1 MNEITECTDEQ
12 PTTNKE
18 GFYAAGGLIG
28 ALLASSCC
36 IIPFLLLSLGVG
48 GAWIGNL
55 TALARYQPIFLTIAI
70 SLLAAGFWKVYRKP
84 KKICAPGSYCATPAS
99 SRMIRIALWM
109 AAMLIIAAV
118 AVNLIAP
125 LFI

>member
-12 PTTNKE
+12 PTANKE
-18 GFYAAGGLIG
+18 GLYAAGGLIG
-28 ALLASSCC
+28 ALLALSCC
-36 IIPFLLLSLGVG
+36 IVPFLLLTLGVG

-55 TALARYQPIFLTIAI
+55 TALAPYQPIFLTVAIA
-70 SLLAAGFWKVYRKP
+70 SLAAGFRKVYRKP
-84 KKICAPGSYCATPAS
+84 KNACATDSYCATPAS
-99 SRMIRIALWM
+99 GRVIRIALW
-109 AAMLIIAAV
+109 AATLLIVAAV

>member
-1 MNEITECTDEQ
+1 MNEITECTNEQ
-12 PTTNKE
+12 LTTNRE
-18 GFYAAGGLIG
+18 GLYAAGGLIG

-36 IIPFLLLSLGVG
+36 IVPFLLMLLGVG

-55 TALARYQPIFLTIAI
+55 TALAPYQPIFLTVAIA
-70 SLLAAGFWKVYRKP
+70 SLVAGFWKVYRKP
-84 KKICAPGSYCATPAS
+84 KTACATDSYCATPAS
-99 SRMIRIALWM
+99 GQVVRMALWI
-109 AAMLIIAAV
+109 AILLIAAAV